1 MALFDP
7 RMFDQ
12 QSYQGL
18 GGLLGNAFSVP
29 YNIPQSAGF
38 APQQQP
44 APAIDMSARS
54 APPPAAPLTAAP
66 PAQQSPL
73 GAVFSGIG
81 NLLGPSRA
89 NAQEV
94 TPFSRLQAGLKN
106 LASGGITDAI
116 QGFSTGVRTDPQGIA
131 IQQLNA
137 TYQALKQSGVP
148 DATARAAAL
157 NPEILKTV
165 AGNYFDTKPQF
176 GVIGQDEMGRNQ
188 YGFIRPNQEKVTP
201 ANFAG
206 SSTAPGAPGT
216 PGANPDL
223 HGDDFLK
230 TLSPTLA
237 AQVKAYAEGRQPL
250 PGGFALKTPYFQTLM
265 RYITQ
270 YDPSF
275 DAVNFNARSK
285 TRNDFTSG
293 KSAQSI
299 NALNT
304 VIGHLQT
311 LSDAAD
317 NLNNTNYPAINSVKN
332 YFENAIGDPRFK
344 QFDTTKK
351 AVVDE
356 LTRVWR
362 GSGGSE
368 GDIKTWSEQINNAN
382 SPAQLH
388 TVIGQLGELL
398 QSKINSLAETYKQ
411 GMGTTANTIQFVT
424 PKSQATL
431 QKLEARAS
439 GGASTAAQPNNST
452 PDVDKQALDWANAN
466 PNDPR
471 AAQIKSRLGVK

>member
-1 MALFDP
+1 MGLLDFLNP
-7 RMFDQ
+7 Q
-12 QSYQGL
+12 Q
-18 GGLLGNAFSVP
+18 GGLLAQQ
-29 YNIPQSAGF
+29 PQSDPLNNLSAGF
-38 APQQQP
+38 HN
-44 APAIDMSARS
+44 
-54 APPPAAPLTAAP
+54 
-66 PAQQSPL
+66 L
-73 GAVFSGIG
+73 GASIHQGNGIV
-81 NLLGPSRA
+81 P
-89 NAQEV
+89 
-94 TPFSRLQAGLKN
+94 GL
-106 LASGGITDAI
+106 IDAI
-116 QGFSTGVRTDPQGIA
+116 QGFSSGVRTDPQGIA
-131 IQQLNA
+131 MAQMNA
-137 TYQALKQSGVP
+137 TYDALKKSGVP
-148 DATARAAAL
+148 DATARAAAM

-201 ANFAG
+201 VAQ
-206 SSTAPGAPGT
+206 PGT
-216 PGANPDL
+216 PNAPGITNPDL
-223 HGDDFLK
+223 HGADFLK
-230 TLSPTLA
+230 TLPQGLA

-250 PGGFALKTPYFQTLM
+250 PAGFALKTPYFQTLM

-311 LSDAAD
+311 LSDSAD
-317 NLNNTNYPAINSVKN
+317 ALNNGNYPTLNSI
-332 YFENAIGDPRFK
+332 ENTFLNATGDPRIK

-368 GDIKTWSEQINNAN
+368 GDIKTWSDQINSAN

-411 GMGTTANTIQFVT
+411 GMGTTGQPIQFVT
-424 PKSQATL
+424 PKS
-431 QKLEARAS
+431 
-439 GGASTAAQPNNST
+439 ASTLRTLEERAGKTT
-452 PDVDKQALDWANAN
+452 PQASPQASPSFSQDQLRAEAIRRGLIKQ
-466 PNDPR
+466 
-471 AAQIKSRLGVK
+471 

>member
-1 MALFDP
+1 MALFDANFLSP
-7 RMFDQ
+7 RGL
-12 QSYQGL
+12 QGLL
-18 GGLLGNAFSVP
+18 GGL
-29 YNIPQSAGF
+29 F
-38 APQQQP
+38 AQP
-44 APAIDMSARS
+44 APYGGPGAPMSLPMQQPQQTIDMSARS
-54 APPPAAPLTAAP
+54 AAPPAPLTAVTPAP
-66 PAQQSPL
+66 SGVLPQPQEPSIGDRLSAFAHNPS
-73 GAVFSGIG
+73 GAKGVIPKLIDAFSGF
-81 NLLGPSRA
+81 
-89 NAQEV
+89 
-94 TPFSRLQAGLKN
+94 T
-106 LASGGITDAI
+106 
-116 QGFSTGVRTDPQGIA
+116 TGVRTDPQGIA

-137 TYQALKQSGVP
+137 TYRALKASGVP

-176 GVIGQDEMGRNQ
+176 GVVGQDEMGRNI

-201 ANFAG
+201 ANVAG

-216 PGANPDL
+216 VSANPDL
-223 HGDDFLK
+223 HGEDFLK

-275 DAVNFNARSK
+275 DAVNYNARSK

-317 NLNNTNYPAINSVKN
+317 ALNNSNYPTLNSI
-332 YFENAIGDPRFK
+332 ENMFLNATGDPRIK

-362 GSGGSE
+362 GTGGSE
-368 GDIKTWSEQINNAN
+368 GDIKTWSDQINAAN

-411 GMGTTANTIQFVT
+411 GMGTTAKPIEFVT
-424 PKSQATL
+424 PKSTTTL
-431 QKLEARAS
+431 RTLEERAGKTTS
-439 GGASTAAQPNNST
+439 A
-452 PDVDKQALDWANAN
+452 
-466 PNDPR
+466 PR
-471 AAQIKSRLGVK
+471 APASFSQDQLRAEAIRRGLIKQ